1 MTIKKESFIT
11 NEVKEQVLREYFKNR
26 ARKARHGDTETVEKR
41 GRKRIPDELREEHRK
56 NYYETILSS
65 RQPQSDWASCH
76 VLWSRRWCGFFSLAV
91 RGGGYSGSKSRYTAQ
106 LTMKIGS

>member
-1 MTIKKESFIT
+1 MTIKKETVIIS

-56 NYYETILSS
+56 NYYETVTKP
-65 RQPQSDWASCH
+65 RQIEK
-76 VLWSRRWCGFFSLAV
+76 RRLAKEEAV
-91 RGGGYSGSKSRYTAQ
+91 RNGTYRVKKLGRPKKG
-106 LTMKIGS
+106 

>member
-56 NYYETILSS
+56 NYYETVTKP
-65 RQPQSDWASCH
+65 RQIEK
-76 VLWSRRWCGFFSLAV
+76 RRLAKEEAIRNGTYRV
-91 RGGGYSGSKSRYTAQ
+91 KKLGRPK
-106 LTMKIGS
+106 KVE

>member
-1 MTIKKESFIT
+1 MTINKETVIIS

-56 NYYETILSS
+56 NYYETVTKP
-65 RQPQSDWASCH
+65 RQIEK
-76 VLWSRRWCGFFSLAV
+76 RRLAKEEAIRNGTYRV
-91 RGGGYSGSKSRYTAQ
+91 KKLGRPRK
-106 LTMKIGS
+106 KVE

>member
-56 NYYETILSS
+56 NYYETVTKP
-65 RQPQSDWASCH
+65 RQIEK
-76 VLWSRRWCGFFSLAV
+76 RRLAKEEAIRNGTYRV
-91 RGGGYSGSKSRYTAQ
+91 KKLGRPRK
-106 LTMKIGS
+106 KVE

>member
-56 NYYETILSS
+56 NYYETVTKP
-65 RQPQSDWASCH
+65 RQIEK
-76 VLWSRRWCGFFSLAV
+76 RRLAKEEAIRNGTYRV
-91 RGGGYSGSKSRYTAQ
+91 KKLGRPKKG
-106 LTMKIGS
+106 